1 MVRVGALRRISKTLL
16 PHSLHA
22 VDSKAKSDAVSE
34 LKEMLAGTSNAA
46 EAAIIQRELD
56 QLKQVMHSSRYC
68 CNYRV
73 SCATKAATSD
83 ARLGIS
89 SRQKHMLC

>member
-68 CNYRV
+68 CIIESALQQRPLL
-73 SCATKAATSD
+73 ATQ
-83 ARLGIS
+83 G
-89 SRQKHMLC
+89 